1 MYDDG
6 GFCGVRREGEFMNRK
21 KRARLRKQELKRQA
35 ELARKGGAGAGGR
48 DVDDAVFSRHAA
60 QSHTAQ
66 PSPVS
71 AAKGPKAKG
80 SQAPAHK
87 KAKTAP
93 SKKAKKR
100 AAAAKDSATRG
111 AAKVQRVGTQPKAKP
126 PARRA
131 SSTLL
136 QGFGAFISKADS

>member
-1 MYDDG
+1 M
-6 GFCGVRREGEFMNRK
+6 RREGEFMNRK

-66 PSPVS
+66 PSSVS

-100 AAAAKDSATRG
+100 AAAAVTAAATRG

-126 PARRA
+126 PARQRKA